1 MTHPSKPERPSGKGR
16 FLYSDTEAIGL
27 LHSLRHNDS
36 TSMHVI
42 GIQDLKTGEYF
53 QFFDP
58 YEYRDPEA
66 REKLDAEGEQDGYLI
81 DGVKMLLEAEA
92 IAMHNYTGYDALALE
107 TVFPED
113 WRINNMEKRGKDR
126 AWGTFFPYRVMDT
139 YVLSTLL
146 NPDRKAPQQAYAL
159 GKGNVG
165 PHSIEAH
172 GIRINHWKPENED
185 WTKLTDHMLTRVKD
199 DCYIGADLFWYL
211 MKEEWHDH
219 LHRGPNRST
228 GYGIE
233 TAYGMELQCA
243 LSMARQARRGFRL
256 DMQKALNRWEELHRE
271 IQDTEDAFRPHMPP
285 RLKMKSAKP
294 ADIAKWEKDAVKLFD
309 WLPHEDASE
318 MQDWLATFMQF
329 DSDMPFGESY
339 EWSTTVDDIT
349 HISYAATMWNPT
361 NKGGNYSKNA
371 QKYVK
376 EARGNINDYE
386 PWNRPIAG
394 PFTPIVYEEIPLG
407 NRDAVKQ
414 VLYSQGWRGVNY
426 NDTEQEYLDDY
437 GVIPYPWSGKI
448 DEESIERWK
457 EQGEVP
463 EWAEG
468 IARWYILSARANQIL
483 NAKDIAYFKQHEEWP
498 KQPGGKRQCR
508 GLIARAWS
516 EEYRIEAQDFY
527 AKMRTWPTEDEWR
540 IPAVAIPIGTN
551 TFRMRHRN
559 VVNIPSRGL
568 YPLRDLFIASD
579 GYMVLGCDG
588 AGLELRM
595 LAHFMNDED
604 YIDQVLNGDIHTY
617 NQEMAGLPTRDMAK
631 TFIYAFLYGSGLPN
645 LAAVT
650 GLSIKDMEKRVEEFK
665 AKLPALSNLI
675 EALER
680 VGKKFGHVL
689 AVDGRWGRIRAKS
702 GELLVHTIL
711 NVLLQMTGS
720 LCMKWGLV
728 FAEDAMREEGV
739 ALDHR
744 GWPLF
749 IANVHDEI
757 QMEVLEDEVEYTSYE
772 INSEDWKAE
781 EKRTHKD
788 EGGRVWSAPSV
799 LDGDVKS
806 DDTVL
811 IERRYHRAGELLA
824 EKMTTAGEY
833 LGIRIPL
840 AGEYKIGHS
849 WAETH

>member
-1 MTHPSKPERPSGKGR
+1 MTHPSKPDRPSGEGR

-27 LHSLRHNDS
+27 LHSLRNKDPS
-36 TSMHVI
+36 SMHVI

-53 QFFDP
+53 SFFDP
-58 YEYRDPEA
+58 YEYRDPDN
-66 REKLDAEGEQDGYLI
+66 REKLEAEGQQDGYLI
-81 DGVKMLLEAEA
+81 DGVKMLLEAES
-92 IAMHNYTGYDALALE
+92 IAMHNYSGYDALALE
-107 TVFPED
+107 TVFPDD
-113 WRINNMEKRGKDR
+113 WRINNMQKRGKDR
-126 AWGTFFPYRVMDT
+126 QWSTFFPYRVMDT

-146 NPDRKAPQQAYAL
+146 NPDRKAPQQAYGL

-172 GIRINHWKPENED
+172 GIRIGNWKPENED
-185 WTKLTDHMLTRVKD
+185 WSKLTDHMLERVKE

-219 LHRGPNRST
+219 LHRGPNKMT

-256 DMQKALNRWEELHRE
+256 DMAKSLDRWDELHRE
-271 IQDTEDAFRPHMPP
+271 IQSTEEAFRPHMPP
-285 RLKMKSAKP
+285 RLKMKAAKDK
-294 ADIAKWEKDAVKLFD
+294 DIAKWQMDAEKLYAWQAK
-309 WLPHEDASE
+309 EDADAMLHELDRWFQGCKGSE
-318 MQDWLATFMQF
+318 
-329 DSDMPFGESY
+329 
-339 EWSTTVDDIT
+339 STTVDEIT

-371 QKYVK
+371 QKYIK
-376 EARGNINDYE
+376 EARGNIHDYE
-386 PWNRPIAG
+386 PWERPIAG

-426 NDTEQEYLDDY
+426 NDTEQEYLEEY
-437 GVIPYPWSGKI
+437 GELPHPWSGKI
-448 DEESIERWK
+448 DEDSIERWN
-457 EQGEVP
+457 ESGSVP

-483 NAKDIAYFKQHEEWP
+483 NAKDIAYFKLHGEWP
-498 KQPGGKRQCR
+498 KQPGGRRQCR

-516 EEYRIEAQDFY
+516 EEYRMEAQDFY
-527 AKMRTWPTEDEWR
+527 AKMQCWPTEDEWR
-540 IPAVAIPIGTN
+540 VPAVAIPIGTN

-568 YPLRDLFIASD
+568 YPLRDLFIATD
-579 GYMVLGCDG
+579 GNMILGCDG

-595 LAHFMNDED
+595 LAHFMNDTD
-604 YIDQVLNGDIHTY
+604 YIDVVLNGDIHTY

-650 GLSIKDMEKRVEEFK
+650 GLSVKEMERRVESFK
-665 AKLPALSNLI
+665 AKLPALAKLI

-728 FAEDAMREEGV
+728 FAEDAMQEEGV
-739 ALDHR
+739 ALDSR
-744 GWPLF
+744 GWPMF

-757 QMEVLEDEVEYTSYE
+757 QMEVPEGEVEYTTYE
-772 INSEDWKAE
+772 IDASDWKAE
-781 EKRTHKD
+781 EKRTHRDK
-788 EGGRVWSAPSV
+788 ENRVWSAPSI
-799 LDGDVKS
+799 LDGDPKG
-806 DDTVL
+806 DDTLL

-824 EKMTTAGEY
+824 EKMTYAGEY